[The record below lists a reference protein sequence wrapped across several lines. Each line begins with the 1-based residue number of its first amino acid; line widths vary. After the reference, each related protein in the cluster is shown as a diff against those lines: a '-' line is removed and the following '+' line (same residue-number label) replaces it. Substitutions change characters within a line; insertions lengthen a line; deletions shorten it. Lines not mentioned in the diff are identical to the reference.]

1 MSDNFNPE
9 ILYNKIIELSLE
21 FGLSILTGL
30 IILFVGFKVIRYM
43 LVALEKV
50 MVKYDFEPSLKT
62 FLKSLSSFVLKLIL
76 IIIVA
81 GIFGFETT
89 SLIALLGA
97 AGLAIGLALQG
108 SLSNFAGGVIILT
121 FKPFKVN
128 DVIQWGDDVGLVEN
142 ISILYTELKL
152 FDNKVITVPNGQL
165 ANSKVTNFTR
175 KDRRRVEM
183 KVGISYSSSIPKAR
197 QVILD
202 VLKQDNRILP
212 DPAPVVLF
220 TNFGDSSLDLSIRV
234 WAMVPDFWPIY
245 WENMEKIKQALDE
258 NGISIPFPQRDV
270 NFFDRSKK
278 SDGQS
283 EKSEAQNGKSVS

>member
-1 MSDNFNPE
+1 MFEDLNLGF
-9 ILYNKIIELSLE
+9 LYEKMIELSIE
-21 FGLSILTGL
+21 FGLSLLAGI
-30 IILFVGFKVIRYM
+30 IILFVGFRIVSYVMI
-43 LVALEKV
+43 AFGKV
-50 MVKYDFEPSLKT
+50 MDKYEFEPSLKS
-62 FLKSLSSFVLKLIL
+62 FLKSLSSFILKLII

-81 GIFGFETT
+81 GILGFETT

-97 AGLAIGLALQG
+97 GGLAIGLALQG

-121 FKPFKVN
+121 FKPFKVE
-128 DVIQWGDDVGLVEN
+128 DVIQWGEDVGLVESIN
-142 ISILYTELKL
+142 ILYTELKL

-165 ANSKVTNFTR
+165 ANSKVVNFTR

-197 QVILD
+197 EVVLD
-202 VLKQDNRILP
+202 ILKQDERILP

-245 WENMEKIKQALDE
+245 WENMEKIKAAFDE
-258 NGISIPFPQRDV
+258 NGISIPFPQRDIH
-270 NFFDRSKK
+270 FFDHSKK
-278 SDGQS
+278 DEV
-283 EKSEAQNGKSVS
+283 EK

>member
-1 MSDNFNPE
+1 MEDFSLEFVYE
-9 ILYNKIIELSLE
+9 KMIELGIE

-30 IILFVGFKVIRYM
+30 VILFVGFRVVRYLM
-43 LVALEKV
+43 VALEKL
-50 MVKYDFEPSLKT
+50 MDKYELEPSLRS
-62 FLKSLSSFVLKLIL
+62 FLKSLTSFILKLIL
-76 IIIVA
+76 IIVVA
-81 GIFGFETT
+81 GILGFETT

-97 AGLAIGLALQG
+97 GGLAIGLALQG
-108 SLSNFAGGVIILT
+108 SLSNFAGGVIILS
-121 FKPFKVN
+121 FKPFKVE

-165 ANSKVTNFTR
+165 ANSKVINYTR

-197 QVILD
+197 EIVLN
-202 VLKQDNRILP
+202 VLKEDSRILP

-245 WENMEKIKQALDE
+245 WENMEKIKQAFDE
-258 NGISIPFPQRDV
+258 NGITIPFPQRDV

-278 SDGQS
+278 SEEQS
-283 EKSEAQNGKSVS
+283 EKSDAQNGKSVS